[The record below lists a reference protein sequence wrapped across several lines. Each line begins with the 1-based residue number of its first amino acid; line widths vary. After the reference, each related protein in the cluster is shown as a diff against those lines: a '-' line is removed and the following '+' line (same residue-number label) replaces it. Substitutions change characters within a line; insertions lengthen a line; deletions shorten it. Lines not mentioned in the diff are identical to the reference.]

1 MAKKKEQSFEKK
13 LTRLEEIS
21 RILEDEESGLED
33 SIKLFEEG
41 IMLSKDCLKL
51 LKNAELKIVEL
62 RDQINGFNE
71 GDL

>member
-1 MAKKKEQSFEKK
+1 MAKKKELSFENK

-51 LKNAELKIVEL
+51 LKNAELRIVEL
-62 RDQINGFNE
+62 RDQINGFND
-71 GDL
+71 GDS

>member
-51 LKNAELKIVEL
+51 LKNAELRIVEL

-71 GDL
+71 GDS